1 MDRSTPLTRKDLRS
15 LVLASAA
22 FKRIEHDFN
31 GEPLS
36 IREPTVQ
43 ERGEIYNAAIS
54 TGADG
59 KTTKVN
65 AAEMQVLCALKLVE
79 FHNGEGYER
88 VFDAAD
94 AAMLRAAPAGSP
106 LGKLCE
112 AAVAVFGGKDD
123 PKESLTASQ
132 SLPA

>member
-1 MDRSTPLTRKDLRS
+1 MDRSTLRA
-15 LVLASAA
+15 LALATVQ
-22 FKRIEHDFN
+22 FKRNEYDFE
-31 GEPLS
+31 GQTLS

-79 FHNGEGYER
+79 FHNGASYER
-88 VFDAAD
+88 LFDAAD
-94 AAMLRAAPAGSP
+94 AAMLRTAPASSP

-112 AAVAVFGGKDD
+112 AAVASFGGQSG
-123 PKESLTASQ
+123 PKESLTALQ